1 MQLRPYQIA
10 ALEGVRQAY
19 REGARSVILTIPTG
33 GGKTRT
39 ASECIRSAVARGR
52 RAIFAAHL
60 SELLDDVSERL
71 TAAGIPHGIVQAD
84 RPTNPTAPV
93 QVASLATLHRRGERP
108 PADLL
113 ILDESHHAAAA
124 SVREVLEAYPLARL
138 LGLTATPE
146 RGDGQ
151 PLGDVFERM
160 VFGPSIA
167 ELTRLGFLVPAEILS
182 PSTPTDGAL
191 AMDPVEAYVTHA
203 PGSRALIFCGTVAEA
218 EDVASRMP
226 VPVQTVLGETPR
238 DVRRRVRELV
248 TAGELRAIVGCSA
261 LLEGFDLPAIE
272 TVILARTLGT
282 CSTYLQAVGR
292 GLRPWPATGK
302 ARCLVLDLS
311 GAAILHGLP
320 EDERIWSLEGAAVR
334 RTAEGL
340 LPLSRCRTCLALFHS
355 GPTQCPR
362 CGASTRGTGLPRR
375 ATRVERQELSR
386 LDARPLWERDAAALS
401 ALEGRLLRCGR
412 YKPHV
417 VPKIA
422 LSMFARSHKRPPT
435 TKPEEAA

>member
-52 RAIFAAHL
+52 RVIFAAHL

-84 RPTNPTAPV
+84 RPANPTAPV

-124 SVREVLEAYPLARL
+124 SVRAVLESYPLARL

-182 PSTPTDGAL
+182 PPAPTDGAL

-238 DVRRRVRELV
+238 EVRRRVRELV

-320 EDERIWSLEGAAVR
+320 EDERVWSLEGAAVR

-340 LPLSRCRTCLALFHS
+340 LPLSRCRACLALFHS
-355 GPTQCPR
+355 GPSQCPR
-362 CGASTRGTGLPRR
+362 CGAATRGARLPRR
-375 ATRVERQELSR
+375 ATRIERAELVR
-386 LDARPLWERDAAALS
+386 LDTRPQGERDALALAAIARRLRS
-401 ALEGRLLRCGR
+401 SGRFTERQIHHVAEG
-412 YKPHV
+412 
-417 VPKIA
+417 
-422 LSMFARSHKRPPT
+422 MFRKQHHRGPAT
-435 TKPEEAA
+435 